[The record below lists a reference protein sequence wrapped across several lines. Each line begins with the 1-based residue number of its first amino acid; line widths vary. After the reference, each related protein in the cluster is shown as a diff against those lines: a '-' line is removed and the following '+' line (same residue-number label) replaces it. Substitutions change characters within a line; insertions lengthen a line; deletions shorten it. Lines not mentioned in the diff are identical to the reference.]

1 MKLSVKAAAYIG
13 HEFHLSKTVACLF
26 VLWVIILGAGACSP
40 TEPAVAPAEPAVPPA
55 EADLTARRTAVQRHR
70 ESDVLPVGVDQHIP
84 VQAGDRVEVNETGRA
99 ILRFQDR
106 LLVELFRGTESVVSE
121 ARLEPGGFIFV
132 RLKQAFGH
140 TRTKVESLADARV
153 TVETDY
159 ATIRALD
166 TGTEFLVCHGEA
178 LTCMVTVEG
187 EAEVEAQGQ
196 TVVVGAGE
204 ATYIL
209 PDEPPQPVL
218 CADVGAV
225 DEWLDR
231 KRGTDEVEALGALV
245 AGWPQEACSS
255 LAELPADTPP
265 PPEATPTS
273 VQPTDAAPPPAAA
286 PTAVPPAE
294 TPLPPAATYTPVSP
308 ADTPAPATP
317 TLATGMVL
325 VPAGEFIMGSSEGAG
340 EAVEHPQRTVYLD
353 AFYISQYPVTNAQFS
368 QFVDAAG
375 YRTEAERVGS
385 GWIWTGQAWE
395 LVAGADWR
403 HPRGPGSDIADRM
416 DHPVVQVTWNDADAY
431 CRWAGQRLPTEAEW
445 EKAARGTDG
454 RRYPWGNSAPDG
466 SKLNGCD
473 VNCEVQW
480 KDSSLDDGYAETSPV
495 GHYEAGKSPYAAYDM
510 AGNVWE
516 WVADWYEADYYGQ
529 APARNP
535 QGPASGEKRVTRG
548 GSWHNLPGQY
558 ARSAFRTGLNP
569 DVRDYSLGFRCA
581 AD

>member
-1 MKLSVKAAAYIG
+1 MRLRVKTEAYIG
-13 HEFHLSKTVACLF
+13 RKFRLSKTVACAF
-26 VLWVIILGAGACSP
+26 VLLVIVLGAGACSSS
-40 TEPAVAPAEPAVPPA
+40 EPAVAPAEPAVPPA

-70 ESDVLPVGVDQHIP
+70 ESDVLPVGVDEHIP

-99 ILRFQDR
+99 LLRFQDR
-106 LLVELFRGTESVVSE
+106 LLVELFRDTESVVAD

-166 TGTEFLVCHGEA
+166 KDTEFLVCHGEA
-178 LTCMVTVEG
+178 LTCMVAVGG

-218 CADVGAV
+218 CADADAV
-225 DEWLDR
+225 NGWLDR
-231 KRGTDEVEALGALV
+231 TRGTEEVEPLGALV
-245 AGWPQEACSS
+245 AGWPQEACPTV
-255 LAELPADTPP
+255 AELPAETSAPP
-265 PPEATPTS
+265 AASPTLA
-273 VQPTDAAPPPAAA
+273 QPTDAATPAAAA
-286 PTAVPPAE
+286 PTAAPPAE
-294 TPLPPAATYTPVSP
+294 TPLAPAATSTAVSP
-308 ADTPAPATP
+308 AYTPTPATP
-317 TLATGMVL
+317 TGVSGMVS
-325 VPAGEFIMGSSEGAG
+325 VPAGEFNMGSSEGGG
-340 EAVEHPQRTVYLD
+340 ETFEHPQHTIYLD
-353 AFYISQYPVTNAQFS
+353 AFYISKYPVTNAQFS
-368 QFVDAAG
+368 QFADATA
-375 YRTEAERVGS
+375 YRTKAERAGS

-395 LVAGADWR
+395 LVEGADWR
-403 HPRGPGSDIADRM
+403 HPRGPGSNIADRM
-416 DHPVVQVTWNDADAY
+416 DHPVVQVTWDDAQAF
-431 CRWAGQRLPTEAEW
+431 CRWVGMRLPTEAEW

-466 SKLNGCD
+466 SKLNSCD
-473 VNCEVQW
+473 ANCEVQW
-480 KDSSLDDGYAETSPV
+480 KDPSLDDGYAETSPV

-529 APARNP
+529 APERNP
-535 QGPASGEKRVTRG
+535 QGPGSGEQRVTRG
-548 GSWHNLPGQY
+548 GSWYNLPGQY
-558 ARSAFRTGLNP
+558 ARSAFRTGLDP

-581 AD
+581 SD